1 MSKLISIVLYG
12 LAKSYISSKPL
23 GMQTLYDNV
32 SKLFINCCFILD
44 FVSILNIIWANFF
57 DPINE
62 YVATILAFASYLCT
76 VIVWQYGLWS
86 FQMGDTKLDRYLPTN
101 QNIKKNYLN
110 LSFGLMAS
118 CQKVPNFDFQSQF
131 SMSKVIRIVLI
142 FFHWRIPI

>member
-44 FVSILNIIWANFF
+44 FVSILNITWANFF

-86 FQMGDTKLDRYLPTN
+86 FQMGDTKLDKYLLTN
-101 QNIKKNYLN
+101 QKNERKLYKYEFWIN
-110 LSFGLMAS
+110 GELSKSA
-118 CQKVPNFDFQSQF
+118 K
-131 SMSKVIRIVLI
+131 I
-142 FFHWRIPI
+142 

>member
-12 LAKSYISSKPL
+12 LAKSYINSKPL

-62 YVATILAFASYLCT
+62 YVAVILASASYFVT
-76 VIVWQYGLWS
+76 VTVWQYGLWS
-86 FQMGDTKLDRYLPTN
+86 FQTRDTKLERFFP
-101 QNIKKNYLN
+101 KKFPKDIIEFWIYGE
-110 LSFGLMAS
+110 LSKSA
-118 CQKVPNFDFQSQF
+118 K
-131 SMSKVIRIVLI
+131 I
-142 FFHWRIPI
+142 